1 MSVMEDIKELVAA
14 LEQEQQ
20 MAPINVELL
29 DNELGIV
36 YANSK
41 KAEVGSDVLFVV
53 IIKYFNLCHT
63 VRLNS
68 STVFISTK
76 ELVICSSCY
85 TSSFTS
91 C

>member
-1 MSVMEDIKELVAA
+1 MSVMDDIKELVAD

-41 KAEVGSDVLFVV
+41 KAEVSEQDKNF
-53 IIKYFNLCHT
+53 F
-63 VRLNS
+63 S
-68 STVFISTK
+68 
-76 ELVICSSCY
+76 ICLAY
-85 TSSFTS
+85 IAV
-91 C
+91 

>member
-1 MSVMEDIKELVAA
+1 MSVMEDIKELVTA

-41 KAEVGSDVLFVV
+41 KAEVGSDVSL
-53 IIKYFNLCHT
+53 
-63 VRLNS
+63 
-68 STVFISTK
+68 
-76 ELVICSSCY
+76 
-85 TSSFTS
+85 
-91 C
+91 